1 MCEPGL
7 EPADDARPPAAPP
20 PHFSGGITLLCSL
33 LVAVL
38 VGIYAWP
45 GPGSPLVGLDRPEES
60 LERLVSSEM
69 DLRAALGRA
78 PAWGRALYA
87 LAAGPGDPMEESI
100 AWYEEL
106 TDTLDAP
113 RAEIYRQILL
123 AEAGRL
129 PPEDPTLASAAWMTA
144 AHGRE
149 PPEADVGRAAI
160 AEIRERLPENWFA
173 DTLVARV
180 AARIGDGA
188 GQAQA
193 ESAIVERG
201 AALLRRFLLLA
212 VGQGLLLAMGLA
224 ALARLST
231 GHPRRP
237 VGAAPLPPEWPV
249 RDGYALF
256 VRGAL
261 GLLAVGVAAGVLLP
275 EESPALRLAGFA
287 AGLPML
293 WSATRYLRATGSGAA
308 TAFGLRMAA
317 GGAGRLVAVTCAL
330 IALGI
335 AGDLAI
341 AGAAGALRLGTH
353 WADGFPE
360 EILWDPLW
368 LVAAGAV
375 DGGVWTPVVEE
386 IAFRGVLYGTLR
398 RATAVTPA
406 VLASA
411 AIFAAAHGYGLVGF
425 ASALWSG
432 ILWAGA
438 YERTRSLLPGMLA
451 HAVNNLMVTVTYL
464 WLYRA

>member
-1 MCEPGL
+1 MGEPGL
-7 EPADDARPPAAPP
+7 EPADDARSPGPP
-20 PHFSGGITLLCSL
+20 PRYFSGWITLLCSL

-38 VGIYAWP
+38 IGIYAWP
-45 GPGSPLVGLDRPEES
+45 GPASPLLQLDRPEES
-60 LERLVSSEM
+60 LERLVSSEL
-69 DLRAALGRA
+69 DLRAALARA

-100 AWYEEL
+100 EWYEEL

-113 RAEIYRQILL
+113 RAEIYRHVLL

-129 PPEDPTLASAAWMTA
+129 PPEDPTLASAAWMAA

-149 PPEADVGRAAI
+149 PPEADVGRAVI
-160 AEIRERLPENWFA
+160 AEIRERLPESWFA

-180 AARIGDGA
+180 ASRIGDGA

-193 ESAIVERG
+193 ESAIAERG

-212 VGQGLLLAMGLA
+212 VGQALLLAVGLA

-231 GHPRRP
+231 RHPAGP
-237 VGAAPLPPEWPV
+237 IGEAPLPPEWPV

-261 GLLAVGVAAGVLLP
+261 GLLGVGVAAGVLLP
-275 EESPALRLAGFA
+275 DGSPTLRLAGFA
-287 AGLPML
+287 AGIPML
-293 WSATRYLRATGSGAA
+293 WWAARYLEATGGGAT
-308 TAFGLRMAA
+308 TAFGLRMAP
-317 GGAGRLVAVTCAL
+317 GGGGCLVTVTCAL
-330 IALGI
+330 IGLGI

-341 AGAAGALRLGTH
+341 AGAAGALGLHTH

-360 EILWDPLW
+360 EILWDPPW
-368 LVAAGAV
+368 LVAAGAL
-375 DGGVWTPVVEE
+375 DGGLWTPIVEE
-386 IAFRGVLYGTLR
+386 IAFRGVLYATLR
-398 RATAVTPA
+398 RATGVTPA

-411 AIFAAAHGYGLVGF
+411 AIFAAAHGYGLAGF

-438 YERTRSLLPGMLA
+438 YERTRSLLPGILA
-451 HAVNNLMVTVTYL
+451 HAANNLMVTVTYL